1 MSPAASEQV
10 WQPPALGELLR
21 WGLPAQ
27 NTLDAWVVRALA
39 LLARQQV
46 LTVSGL
52 DHIRAVHDPFI
63 VAINHSTRTESL
75 LVPALM
81 VLYRGGRL
89 VHFFADWNF
98 RLIPGIGLIYRRAQ
112 TITVTRKSA
121 KPAFL
126 NVLKPLYMKPPG
138 ALNGARLYL
147 EAGHSVGIFPKGPST
162 ATRTGCCRATAA
174 PPTCRSRPARRLS
187 PSGSAFPKL
196 PDASATTPAWRSR
209 SERRWRR
216 RGRTAAG
223 RRAPSSPDGTR
234 PSWARSAASPAK
246 RGVQRSRQAGDRRSR
261 SA

>member
-46 LTVSGL
+46 LAVSGL

-98 RLIPGIGLIYRRAQ
+98 RLVPGIGLIYRRAQ

-138 ALNGARLYL
+138 ALNSARLYL
-147 EAGHSVGIFPKGPST
+147 EAGHSSSPKAPST
-162 ATRTGCCRATAA
+162 ATPSGCCPATAA
-174 PPTCRSRPARRLS
+174 PRTYRSPLAHRLS
-187 PSGSAFPKL
+187 PSGSAFPKPMVAL
-196 PDASATTPAWRSR
+196 ATTPAWRSR
-209 SERRWRR
+209 LERRWRR
-216 RGRTAAG
+216 CG
-223 RRAPSSPDGTR
+223 RRAAG
-234 PSWARSAASPAK
+234 
-246 RGVQRSRQAGDRRSR
+246 QRAPN
-261 SA
+261 

>member
-98 RLIPGIGLIYRRAQ
+98 RLIPG
-112 TITVTRKSA
+112 
-121 KPAFL
+121 
-126 NVLKPLYMKPPG
+126 
-138 ALNGARLYL
+138 
-147 EAGHSVGIFPKGPST
+147 
-162 ATRTGCCRATAA
+162 
-174 PPTCRSRPARRLS
+174 
-187 PSGSAFPKL
+187 SG
-196 PDASATTPAWRSR
+196 
-209 SERRWRR
+209 
-216 RGRTAAG
+216 
-223 RRAPSSPDGTR
+223 
-234 PSWARSAASPAK
+234 
-246 RGVQRSRQAGDRRSR
+246 
-261 SA
+261 

>member
-126 NVLKPLYMKPPG
+126 NILKPLYMKPPG

-147 EAGHSVGIFPKGPST
+147 ETGRSVGIFPEGTVNRDP
-162 ATRTGCCRATAA
+162 ARMLPGHRGAR
-174 PPTCRSRPARRLS
+174 TCRSQPAHLWS
-187 PSGSAFPKL
+187 QSESAFRRP
-196 PDASATTPAWRSR
+196 PDVSATTPAWRSR
-209 SERRWRR
+209 SAPPWRHRR
-216 RGRTAAG
+216 RAAAG
-223 RRAPSSPDGTR
+223 RRAPNSSDGTR
-234 PSWARSAASPAK
+234 PSWARSAASPA
-246 RGVQRSRQAGDRRSR
+246 RLGVRRPG
-261 SA
+261 